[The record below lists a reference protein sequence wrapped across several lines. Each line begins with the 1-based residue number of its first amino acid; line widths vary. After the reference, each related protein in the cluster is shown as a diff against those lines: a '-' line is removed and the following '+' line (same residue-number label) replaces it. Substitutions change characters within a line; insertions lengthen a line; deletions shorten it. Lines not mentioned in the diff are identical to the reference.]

1 MARNRL
7 AETAS
12 PYLKQH
18 ADNPVHWQPW
28 DDAALAEARARR
40 LPIHLSIGYA
50 ACHWCHVMA
59 NESFSDPGT
68 ADYLNQNFVNIKVDR
83 EERPD
88 IDQVYMAALHS
99 LGEPGGWPLTMF
111 LTPEARPF
119 WGGTYFPPT
128 PRWGRPS
135 FRQVLQA
142 VTETWHHKPETV
154 TTNTEAITTHLTRGQ
169 HSAPPPEDLP
179 DPELLNASAAQIL
192 AHFDLDRGGLS
203 GAPKF
208 PQAPLLEMLWRA
220 HLRTG
225 NTAYSDAVLITLRNI
240 CQGGIYDHL
249 GGGFARY
256 AVDDTWLVPHFEK
269 MLSDNGQLLYLLC
282 LAYEKTQAPLFRARM
297 EETANWLLTEMRLPC
312 GAFATSLDAD
322 TDHEEGATYVWSA
335 QEIENVLG
343 PDAARHFCEIYDV
356 TPGGNWESHNIL
368 NRLRPTAFDWRG
380 ADEEATLTRYRESLL
395 KVRNR
400 RPQPSR
406 DDKVLTDWNAVLIAA
421 LARTSAVL
429 SRPDLLRA
437 ASEAFAFL
445 TKLRAETGSLP
456 HAWCDGRITA
466 DALATDH
473 AQMMRAAL
481 ELHVATGE
489 KDYIDSTKFH
499 FSKLEASYY
508 NDDSGS
514 YYLGNAENQA
524 LFARLHSDSDEA
536 TPAATGVIAEAS
548 TRLFLLT
555 GERRYLEQAETI
567 LRHQTRSV
575 ARNLIATASL
585 QNAWDTLLRAR
596 HLTVFASRS
605 QTETALHD
613 IIAAEA
619 DPALIAEYRTP
630 TTATETGLRLCDMER
645 CYPDVT
651 RSEEIGDLL
660 SRTRS
665 GHTSGKAQP
674 R

>member
-28 DDAALAEARARR
+28 DEDALAEARDRQV
-40 LPIHLSIGYA
+40 PIHLSIGYA

-59 NESFSDPGT
+59 NESFSDRGT

-111 LTPEARPF
+111 LTPATEPF

-142 VTETWHHKPETV
+142 VAETWQHKPETV
-154 TTNTEAITTHLTRGQ
+154 STNTKAITDHLTRG
-169 HSAPPPEDLP
+169 SSPASTPGDLP
-179 DPELLNASAAQIL
+179 NPELLDASAAQIL
-192 AHFDLDRGGLS
+192 VHFDLDHGGLA

-208 PQAPLLEMLWRA
+208 PQAPLLEMMWRA

-225 NTAYSDAVLITLRNI
+225 NSAYADAVLITLRNI

-282 LAYEKTQAPLFRARM
+282 LAYEKTQDPLFRARL
-297 EETANWLLTEMRLPC
+297 EETADWLLTEMRLPC

-322 TDHEEGATYVWSA
+322 TNHEEGATYVWRA
-335 QEIENVLG
+335 EEVDDVLG
-343 PDAARHFCEIYDV
+343 PAARHFAEVYDV
-356 TPGGNWESHNIL
+356 TDMGNWEGHNIL
-368 NRLRPTAFDWRG
+368 NRLRPGTFDWRG
-380 ADEEATLTRYRESLL
+380 AKDEAALARHRAQLL
-395 KVRNR
+395 SARKN
-400 RPQPSR
+400 RPQPAR
-406 DDKVLTDWNAVLIAA
+406 DDKVLTDWNATLIAA
-421 LARTSAVL
+421 LARSSTTL
-429 SRPDLLRA
+429 SRPDLLSA

-445 TKLRAETGSLP
+445 TKLQSESGSLT
-456 HAWCDGRITA
+456 HAWCDGRVTA
-466 DALATDH
+466 GALATDY
-473 AQMMRAAL
+473 AQMMRAAQ
-481 ELHVATGE
+481 ELHTATGQ
-489 KDYIDSTKFH
+489 KDYIDSAKEF
-499 FSKLEASYY
+499 FSRLEASHY
-508 NDDSGS
+508 DEDSGA
-514 YYLGNAENQA
+514 YYLANADNTA

-536 TPAATGVIAEAS
+536 MPAATGVIAEAS
-548 TRLFLLT
+548 ARLFLLT
-555 GERRYLEQAETI
+555 GEQRYLERAATI
-567 LRHQTRSV
+567 IRHQAASI
-575 ARNLIATASL
+575 AHNLIATASV
-585 QNAWDTLLRAR
+585 QNAWDTVLRAR
-596 HLTVFASRS
+596 HLIVLGSRS
-605 QTETALHD
+605 KFDPAIHD
-613 IIAAEA
+613 VVNAEA
-619 DPALIAEYRTP
+619 DPALMREYQAP
-630 TTATETGLRLCDMER
+630 SSATETRLRLCDMDR

-651 RSEEIGDLL
+651 RSEEIADLL
-660 SRTRS
+660 SRTRG
-665 GHTSGKAQP
+665 GHA